1 MVHTDYGR
9 SKFHI
14 RRFYARYVEYIQ
26 TVALFYIRKIHQI
39 HGGFCY
45 PQEFHGRRF
54 PPPSWC
60 SSSIFWTFFVWKKKC
75 HHICGG
81 FYGNWRGDSPLSLIL
96 GRKEEERK
104 KDWLWW
110 RRCFLFGWVEKWR
123 GNGLHTDYGRSPL
136 LSLSVFIPKK
146 WKDGVTGVSC
156 GYRFLCDMAFSVLF
170 LALFLLFYAGRRGF
184 FLSVRMWRQQ
194 GLTHR
199 FG

>member
-60 SSSIFWTFFVWKKKC
+60 SSSIFLDF
-75 HHICGG
+75 
-81 FYGNWRGDSPLSLIL
+81 
-96 GRKEEERK
+96 
-104 KDWLWW
+104 
-110 RRCFLFGWVEKWR
+110 FLFGRKNAITYVV
-123 GNGLHTDYGRSPL
+123 
-136 LSLSVFIPKK
+136 VFMGIG
-146 WKDGVTGVSC
+146 GVTALFPLFWGGRKKKGRRIGCGGGGVSSL
-156 GYRFLCDMAFSVLF
+156 GGWRSGGEMDYTQITGGVLSSLFPFLFQRSGKM
-170 LALFLLFYAGRRGF
+170 G
-184 FLSVRMWRQQ
+184 
-194 GLTHR
+194 
-199 FG
+199 